1 MKAKKNNKTK
11 KNKLENW
18 TKIHETSDLQ
28 YAELLKS
35 VLLNEDIEA
44 VTMNQKD
51 SSNIIFGTVSLYV
64 PNDLVEKAKAIIESQ
79 ANE

>member
-1 MKAKKNNKTK
+1 
-11 KNKLENW
+11 LENW

>member
-1 MKAKKNNKTK
+1 MNYK

>member
-1 MKAKKNNKTK
+1 M
-11 KNKLENW
+11 ENW

-64 PNDLVEKAKAIIESQ
+64 PDDLVEKAKAIIESQ

>member
-1 MKAKKNNKTK
+1 M
-11 KNKLENW
+11 ENW

-35 VLLNEDIEA
+35 LLLNEDIEA
-44 VTMNQKD
+44 VTLNQKD

-79 ANE
+79 TSE

>member
-1 MKAKKNNKTK
+1 M
-11 KNKLENW
+11 ENW

-35 VLLNEDIEA
+35 LLLNEEIEA

-51 SSNIIFGTVSLYV
+51 SSNLIFGTVSLYV
-64 PNDLVEKAKAIIESQ
+64 PDDVAEKAKAIIQSHVSE
-79 ANE
+79 